1 MGPGDLCLCQGQWA
15 VRSKPPLAFWDA
27 NKVLLL
33 NRDLPPVEWRPPL
46 RQEPR
51 KTLGSHASPDGS
63 GSASKEGV
71 LGEPHSLPPGPKLGL
86 SDRPRAWPSP
96 LPSSPPSE
104 RGCCAAAGDMEPGR
118 RTRNAF
124 VGVLHASCTTT
135 SEYFSQRKLD
145 FHTSLNKNGFYF

>member
-71 LGEPHSLPPGPKLGL
+71 LGEPHSLPPRPKLGL
-86 SDRPRAWPSP
+86 SDRPRAWPSRCRP
-96 LPSSPPSE
+96 
-104 RGCCAAAGDMEPGR
+104 R
-118 RTRNAF
+118 RHRNAGA
-124 VGVLHASCTTT
+124 VRPQVTW
-135 SEYFSQRKLD
+135 SQDAELE
-145 FHTSLNKNGFYF
+145 TLS